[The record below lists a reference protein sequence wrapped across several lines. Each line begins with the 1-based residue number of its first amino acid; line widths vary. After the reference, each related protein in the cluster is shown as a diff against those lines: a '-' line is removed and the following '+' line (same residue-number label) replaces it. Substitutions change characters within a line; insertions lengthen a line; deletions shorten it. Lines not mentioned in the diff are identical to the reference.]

1 MLYFSQTQQ
10 LIVLEDKPLGDI
22 LVSQPCISPQQ
33 RYETPGEAVCPQY
46 TGSFRE
52 KWACELSPSPL
63 DTRLYIS
70 MREDRSGSEL
80 RLRFVFLFFFL
91 LSALSVM
98 WKTRRTEALF
108 MSLLNL
114 LCSSVSLYLSVPGA
128 DLNRP
133 LYCLVAFLN
142 SAFINSP
149 CHPLPLF
156 VERSTVC
163 RMLHRPGDYSH

>member
-10 LIVLEDKPLGDI
+10 LIVLEDKPLRDI

-33 RYETPGEAVCPQY
+33 RYETSVP

-52 KWACELSPSPL
+52 KWACELCPSPL

-80 RLRFVFLFFFL
+80 RLLFVFLFFFL
-91 LSALSVM
+91 LSVLSLL

-149 CHPLPLF
+149 CHPLTPLCGE
-156 VERSTVC
+156 VYC
-163 RMLHRPGDYSH
+163 M